1 MFEATYLTLWFFTT
15 PICAIIFAIANK
27 LFNKK
32 KLDKGNRV
40 TYSWITLA
48 VCFLVPIPVLGIA
61 AMIAIWAMPAKSAQP
76 QHPNTDPYAGYPG
89 ARPQPNWGPEQWAM
103 YYEHQRFLAWQ
114 EEQKKQFLASQQAAP
129 APTAPAA
136 TAPVPPV
143 PNEAPKQQT
152 APKMPKPPQYT
163 PGNPIV
169 EGTVFLS
176 TEPKPKINM
185 NK

>member
-15 PICAIIFAIANK
+15 PICLIIFAIANRV
-27 LFNKK
+27 FNKK

-40 TYSWITLA
+40 THSWITVA
-48 VCFLVPIPVLGIA
+48 VGFLVPIPVLAIA
-61 AMIAIWAMPAKSAQP
+61 AMIVIWAMPAKPAQP
-76 QHPNTDPYAGYPG
+76 QHPYFANPYFGYPG
-89 ARPQPNWGPEQWAM
+89 AQPQPQWTQEQWAM
-103 YYEHQRFLAWQ
+103 YFAWQ
-114 EEQKKQFLASQQAAP
+114 KPQTAP

-163 PGNPIV
+163 PGNPIIS
-169 EGTVFLS
+169 GTVFLS
-176 TEPKPKINM
+176 TEPQPEIKKT
-185 NK
+185 K